1 MEPFEMAE
9 KLKQTTGVTFEE
21 AKAALDACG
30 GDMLDA
36 AIYLEKQGCTHQSG
50 STYSTKQPPVTPAPE
65 PVKEE
70 ESFGKAAGN
79 ALRWLVRW
87 FGKLLK
93 IGNNNYF
100 CVCHEGSKPVKIPVT
115 LFVIGMLIAFWL
127 IAILLVIGLFTD
139 YSYHFEGPD
148 FGKKQVNDV
157 MDQVSAT
164 ANQVKEDF
172 LSESNKK
179 ED

>member
-9 KLKQTTGVTFEE
+9 KLRQTTGVTFEE

-36 AIYLEKQGCTHQSG
+36 AILLEKQGRTQQSG
-50 STYSTKQPPVTPAPE
+50 STYSTKQQPAAPAPE

-70 ESFGKAAGN
+70 ESFSKAAGN
-79 ALRWLVRW
+79 AFRWLARW

-100 CVCHEGSKPVKIPVT
+100 CVYRPNEKTVRIPVT
-115 LFVIGMLIAFWL
+115 LFVIGLLVAFWL
-127 IAILLVIGLFTD
+127 VAIILLFGLFD
-139 YSYHFEGPD
+139 GHSYRFEGPE
-148 FGKKQVNDV
+148 FGKKEVNDV
-157 MDQVSAT
+157 MDKVSAT
-164 ANQVKEDF
+164 AAQVKEDF